1 MILPDTSSDTAGFAF
16 NSVFVLHF
24 SLGKSSTE
32 SPPLLMPSGHWVITL
47 FLSPLCRQSLV
58 WRHSCMDPV
67 LSSRAQQGQLLPQDM
82 GEVVGRTVPAGW
94 GLASFTQERE

>member
-1 MILPDTSSDTAGFAF
+1 
-16 NSVFVLHF
+16 
-24 SLGKSSTE
+24 
-32 SPPLLMPSGHWVITL
+32 
-47 FLSPLCRQSLV
+47 
-58 WRHSCMDPV
+58 MDPV